1 MATFYFTTFLRH
13 LFDVSCSGDFHFA
26 HCIFY
31 SPANLCLRSFGFIE
45 KRTSL
50 DWTNCES
57 TYSPPFAEN
66 AESYFTLFH
75 SPQNVIAMKALI
87 VVLILI
93 CFNQRVNSQVLVV
106 EFDAHL
112 RYNTGQVH
120 EYEKVI
126 DEKYHL
132 ETFSRFGILNKYVF
146 DIDHMVLYYYAN
158 NDLFSTLKINEAHL
172 ENNIWFV
179 ELDDFCLETKEKV
192 M

>member
-1 MATFYFTTFLRH
+1 
-13 LFDVSCSGDFHFA
+13 
-26 HCIFY
+26 
-31 SPANLCLRSFGFIE
+31 
-45 KRTSL
+45 
-50 DWTNCES
+50 
-57 TYSPPFAEN
+57 
-66 AESYFTLFH
+66 
-75 SPQNVIAMKALI
+75 MKALI

-93 CFNQRVNSQVLVV
+93 CFNQRINSQVLVV

-146 DIDHMVLYYYAN
+146 DIDHMILYYYAN

-192 M
+192 KTTYAINYSVEENHKPYFAMFYKNVKTNTYDAYVAP